1 MIVKAHGVEIELP
14 DGFLRHV
21 PARDRG
27 LIAHAAACDFD
38 ITFDLFYSFGGS
50 GRLHYDPSAV
60 TPESRMGTR
69 SIRAMRRVLNGA
81 ADLYRR
87 ERQG

>member
-21 PARDRG
+21 PAQDHG

-50 GRLHYDPSAV
+50 GKLQYDPSAAS
-60 TPESRMGTR
+60 PESRMGTR
-69 SIRAMRRVLNGA
+69 ATRAMRRVLNVA
-81 ADLYRR
+81 ADRYRQ
-87 ERQG
+87 EMSE